1 MGTQAKTLV
10 ERTAET
16 LIAFIHDQALQ
27 PGDKLPTEAALCASL
42 GVGRNTLREALK
54 ILASRNIVFIRQ
66 GAGAFVTEKPGVVE
80 DPLGFAL
87 ISDREKLTHDLMQ
100 VRAMLE
106 PPIAALAAQ
115 CATQAEIAQL
125 EAILAEMESAIR
137 EQKSFSALDMA
148 YHRKIA
154 ECTHNTVMENLIPVI
169 VNGVSVFAQ
178 EVGTPE
184 YEQTLLSHRRI
195 FELIQS
201 HQPFEAEMAMRFHI
215 LYNQNRYEEM
225 QKKMQR

>member
-1 MGTQAKTLV
+1 MSVQGKTLV

-16 LIAFIHDQALQ
+16 LIAFIHDHALHS
-27 PGDKLPTEAALCASL
+27 GDKLPTEAELCASL
-42 GVGRNTLREALK
+42 KVGRNTLREALK

-87 ISDREKLTHDLMQ
+87 ISDRDKLTHDLMQ

-115 CATQAEIAQL
+115 CATQGEIAQL
-125 EAILAEMESAIR
+125 KSILTEMESAIR
-137 EQKSFSALDMA
+137 EQKSFSELDMA

-169 VNGVSVFAQ
+169 VNGVCVFAQ
-178 EVGTPE
+178 EVETPE

-195 FELIQS
+195 FEYIQGR
-201 HQPFEAEMAMRFHI
+201 QPFEAEMAMRFHI
-215 LYNQNRYEEM
+215 LYNQNRYDVL
-225 QKKMQR
+225 QKKIKR

>member
-1 MGTQAKTLV
+1 MSVQGKTLV

-16 LIAFIHDQALQ
+16 LIAFIHDHALHS
-27 PGDKLPTEAALCASL
+27 GDKLPTEAELCASL
-42 GVGRNTLREALK
+42 KVGRNTLREALK

-87 ISDREKLTHDLMQ
+87 ISDRDKLTHDLMQ

-115 CATQAEIAQL
+115 CATQGEIVQL
-125 EAILAEMESAIR
+125 KSILTEMESAIR
-137 EQKSFSALDMA
+137 EQKSFSELDMA

-169 VNGVSVFAQ
+169 VNGVCVFAQ
-178 EVGTPE
+178 EVETPE

-195 FELIQS
+195 FEYIQGR
-201 HQPFEAEMAMRFHI
+201 QPFEAEMAMRFHI
-215 LYNQNRYEEM
+215 LYNQNRYDVL
-225 QKKMQR
+225 QKKTKR

>member
-1 MGTQAKTLV
+1 MSAQGKTLV
-10 ERTAET
+10 ERSAET
-16 LIAFIHDQALQ
+16 LIAFIHDHALQ
-27 PGDKLPTEAALCASL
+27 PGDKLPTEAELCASL
-42 GVGRNTLREALK
+42 KVGRNTLREALK

-87 ISDREKLTHDLMQ
+87 ISDRDKLTHDLMQ

-106 PPIAALAAQ
+106 PPIASLAAQ
-115 CATQAEIAQL
+115 RATVGEIAQL
-125 EAILAEMESAIR
+125 KSILVEMESAIR
-137 EQKSFSALDMA
+137 EQKSFSELDMA

-169 VNGVSVFAQ
+169 VNGICVFAQ
-178 EVGTPE
+178 EVETPE

-195 FELIQS
+195 FEYIQDRK
-201 HQPFEAEMAMRFHI
+201 PFEAEMAMRFHI
-215 LYNQNRYEEM
+215 LYNQNRFEM
-225 QKKMQR
+225 LRKKTRR